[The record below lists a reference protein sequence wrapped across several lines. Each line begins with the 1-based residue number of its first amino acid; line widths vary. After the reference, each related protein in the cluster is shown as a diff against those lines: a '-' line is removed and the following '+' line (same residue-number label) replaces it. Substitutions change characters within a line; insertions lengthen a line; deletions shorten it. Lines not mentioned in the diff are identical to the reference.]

1 MMATDAADDKNR
13 QKWAR
18 IITKGIENVIRDQ
31 PEAFLRRARRG
42 IPSEYR
48 YVTSFACNVN
58 CVCLDGT
65 CGRPAC
71 SVIRG

>member
-1 MMATDAADDKNR
+1 MATDAADDKNR

-18 IITKGIENVIRDQ
+18 IITKGIENVMRDQ

-48 YVTSFACNVN
+48 YVTSFA
-58 CVCLDGT
+58 
-65 CGRPAC
+65 
-71 SVIRG
+71 